1 MDDQMLGL
9 ARQQAEICKVFG
21 NVNRIMI
28 LWVLGNQEMSVGD
41 IAEAIN
47 TSLQNASQHLRLMK
61 DRGIL
66 TSHRKGHTIYYRIA
80 GNELMEGCRILQQ
93 TFQTLTSD

>member
-1 MDDQMLGL
+1 MDDQMLEL

-21 NVNRIMI
+21 NANRVMI
-28 LWVLGNQEMSVGD
+28 LWVLGNQEMSVGN
-41 IAEAIN
+41 IAESID

-66 TSHRKGHTIYYRIA
+66 TSRRKGHTIYYRVA
-80 GNELMEGCRILQQ
+80 GNVLMEGCRILQQ
-93 TFQTLTSD
+93 TFHTLSSD